1 MITFTGLLGSVTHSR
16 RKKIHTRSK
25 TEFRRKMILLA
36 ELNCKK
42 VRLQHGRNTTL
53 PEKGTVPDSLKPRNY
68 SPRTYTRE
76 GNPDK
81 IYQFCLARQKPTMF
95 ELLLSESCGMQS
107 LSNLVACIHNP
118 VQKFESDAVLL
129 QCFGRS

>member
-1 MITFTGLLGSVTHSR
+1 MITSTGLLGSVTHSR

-36 ELNCKK
+36 GLNCKK
-42 VRLQHGRNTTL
+42 VRLQHGRNTSL

-76 GNPDK
+76 RNPDK
-81 IYQFCLARQKPTMF
+81 IYQFCLARQKPMMF
-95 ELLLSESCGMQS
+95 ELLLSCGMQS